1 MIKMIIR
8 KAVKE
13 DAQTLDYLLTLL
25 IQDEQKYDDNIDENF
40 TVQHF
45 YENYID
51 DFHKYIIVAE
61 EENKII
67 GYLYGYQKKDES
79 LHNKVAVLDALYVEE
94 KYRKK
99 GVASSFISSFK
110 TWCLENS
117 IQEIEVNVL
126 SQNLKAKNLYSKHNF
141 VTKKETM
148 YTNII

>member
-94 KYRKK
+94 KYRK
-99 GVASSFISSFK
+99 
-110 TWCLENS
+110 
-117 IQEIEVNVL
+117 
-126 SQNLKAKNLYSKHNF
+126 
-141 VTKKETM
+141 
-148 YTNII
+148 